1 VKQPFSGKQ
10 PPARGDNG
18 AVSQETIQV
27 GVIGVGHLGEYHVQ
41 KYKAMDQVE
50 LVGVMDINTQRA
62 SEIARRYN
70 TTAFP
75 SHHELLRHVGGVSVA
90 VPTECHF
97 DIAKDVMAHGVHLLI
112 EKPITLS
119 LDHADHLIT
128 MAREKGLV
136 FQVGH
141 VERFNPAVIEMEALL
156 TRPIFIES
164 HRLSL
169 FTTRGTDVDVVLDLM
184 IHDLDIILHIV
195 PSEIKEVHAVG
206 MSVITGKTDIANV
219 RIIFTNGTVANLTA
233 NRVSNTPVRKI
244 RIFQPEAYL
253 SVDCLKR
260 EISVTR
266 LNGNMKNS
274 RNFPQITSNKMKYPD
289 SDPLATQIISFVE
302 AVRGET
308 TPVVTGQDGRRALNL
323 ALSIC
328 DQIAK
333 GTRGFQSV
341 C

>member
-1 VKQPFSGKQ
+1 MSG
-10 PPARGDNG
+10 
-18 AVSQETIQV
+18 ETIQV

-50 LVGVMDINTQRA
+50 LVGVVDINTQRA

-70 TTAFP
+70 TTAFQ
-75 SHHELLRHVGGVSVA
+75 SHHELLRHVHGVSVA
-90 VPTECHF
+90 VPTEYHF
-97 DIAKDVMAHGVHLLI
+97 DIAKDVMTHGVHLLI
-112 EKPITLS
+112 EKPITLG
-119 LDHADHLIT
+119 LEQADQLI
-128 MAREKGLV
+128 ALAKERSLV

-141 VERFNPAVIEMEALL
+141 VERFNPAVIKMEALL

-195 PSEIKEVHAVG
+195 PCEIKEVHAVG
-206 MSVITGKTDIANV
+206 MPVISGKTDIANV
-219 RIIFTNGTVANLTA
+219 RIIFANGTVANLTA
-233 NRVSNTPVRKI
+233 NRVSNTQVRKI

-266 LNGNMKNS
+266 LNGKQSNTKNV
-274 RNFPQITSNKMKYPD
+274 PQITSNKMKYPD
-289 SDPLATQIISFVE
+289 SDPLAIQISSFTE
-302 AVRGET
+302 AIRGET
-308 TPVVTGQDGRRALNL
+308 APLVTGHDGRRALNL

-333 GTRGFQSV
+333 GSKGFQSV